1 MVKVDGKRK
10 SETVAEYLSKGAKWC
25 ADQLWNARKEN
36 DTIRKDMD
44 RLRKELAQS
53 EITNMTAGAYK
64 EANHLMNEVLVG
76 HNIFP
81 VRLTLYFR
89 ENDCSGCAEG
99 EGSYSCFEC
108 IPPEKEI
115 IETVSMYT
123 MRIEDGYL
131 EGITSDFKSR
141 GVECFKITNTDTG
154 EILYEERKKE

>member
-1 MVKVDGKRK
+1 MVKVDSKK
-10 SETVAEYLSKGAKWC
+10 KNEKVAEYLSKGAEWC
-25 ADQLWNARKEN
+25 ANQLWNARKEN
-36 DTIRKDMD
+36 DTIRKEMD
-44 RLRKELAQS
+44 RLRGELTQS
-53 EITNMTAGAYK
+53 RITNMTAGTYK

-89 ENDCSGCAEG
+89 ENDCSGCAE
-99 EGSYSCFEC
+99 YDCFEC
-108 IPPEKEI
+108 EPPKKEV

-123 MRIEDGYL
+123 MRIEDGFL

-154 EILYEERKKE
+154 EILYEEREEE

>member
-1 MVKVDGKRK
+1 MVKVDGKK
-10 SETVAEYLSKGAKWC
+10 KNEKVTEYLSKGAEWC
-25 ADQLWNARKEN
+25 ANQLWNARKEN

-53 EITNMTAGAYK
+53 EITNMTAEAYK

-81 VRLTLYFR
+81 IRLTLYFR
-89 ENDCSGCAEG
+89 ENDCSGCVEG
-99 EGSYSCFEC
+99 EGAYSCCEC

-131 EGITSDFKSR
+131 EGITSDFKER

-154 EILYEERKKE
+154 EILYEEREEE